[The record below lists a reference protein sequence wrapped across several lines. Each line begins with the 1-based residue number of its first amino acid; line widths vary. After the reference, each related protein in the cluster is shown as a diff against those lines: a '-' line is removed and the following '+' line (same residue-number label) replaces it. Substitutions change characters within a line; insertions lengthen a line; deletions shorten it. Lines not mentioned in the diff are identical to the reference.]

1 MGWINLDRL
10 GGWFEK
16 EAVPFVRAGVRGTL
30 AGGPYM
36 GIVSAI
42 TATNERGG
50 NPLGKVGR
58 ECEKIVQPVVQIT
71 ETVNIVNKVYS
82 AAAEEAVKKAT
93 EEEAKVVLC

>member
-1 MGWINLDRL
+1 MGWINFDRL

-58 ECEKIVQPVVQIT
+58 ECEKIVQPVVLIT
-71 ETVNIVNKVYS
+71 ETVNIVNKGYAV
-82 AAAEEAVKKAT
+82 AAEGAVKKAT
-93 EEEAKVVLC
+93 EEAGKVVLC

>member
-1 MGWINLDRL
+1 MGWINFDQL

-36 GIVSAI
+36 GIVSAM

-71 ETVNIVNKVYS
+71 ETVNMVNKAYAV
-82 AAAEEAVKKAT
+82 AAEGVVKKAT
-93 EEEAKVVLC
+93 EEAGKVVLC

>member
-16 EAVPFVRAGVRGTL
+16 EAVPFVKAGVRGTL

-36 GIVSAI
+36 GIVSAM

-50 NPLGKVGR
+50 NPLGKVGKQ
-58 ECEKIVQPVVQIT
+58 CEKIVQPVVQIT
-71 ETVNIVNKVYS
+71 ETVNIINTVS
-82 AAAEEAVKKAT
+82 AAAAEVAVKKAT
-93 EEEAKVVLC
+93 EEAAIVVLC